1 MILYFSGTGNSKHV
15 ALTLSKILDERVM
28 AMTPDMR
35 SGMQIQHPD
44 TRIIW
49 VFPIYSWGVPPYVMD
64 VIKGINLTDKS
75 SVHIHHAVVTCGD
88 DCGLADR
95 MWRRAINKRGWSD
108 GAILSVQMPNNYVA
122 MMGFD
127 VDSKELETEKLAN
140 SSARITHV
148 AETILECEKSETRI
162 TDIVHGNYAWIKT
175 RVIYPWFK
183 RYAMGPEKFSVT
195 ESCISCGKC
204 ADMCPLGNISMKKD
218 NSGDKRHPEWG
229 KDCAGCLGCYH
240 TCPVHAIDYAHAT
253 NGKGQYLNPQ
263 IRQNR

>member
-1 MILYFSGTGNSKHV
+1 MLVAKELQRHIGGRILPLEGD
-15 ALTLSKILDERVM
+15 LLLSPSSQVLEV
-28 AMTPDMR
+28 PE
-35 SGMQIQHPD
+35 GEVVV
-44 TRIIW
+44 W